1 MLFSLVTCYLLAP
14 SPHYLITSMRSV
26 LLVEDD
32 FFDTMTVQKSF
43 EKFSVPHQLHTAFNG
58 LEALDML
65 LGTNGVARIEPRPEV
80 ILLDLNMPKMNG
92 HEFLT
97 ELRRNPELA
106 DIPVFIT
113 TTSAMD
119 VDRLSAQNLGVSGYI
134 LKPVDFETSTDMVDS
149 MSLLERLLK

>member
-1 MLFSLVTCYLLAP
+1 
-14 SPHYLITSMRSV
+14 MRSI

-32 FFDTMTVQKSF
+32 FFDTMIVEKSF
-43 EKFSVPHQLHTAFNG
+43 AKFSVQHKLYTAFNG

-65 LGTNGVARIEPRPEV
+65 LGRNGQEAMEPLPEV

-92 HEFLT
+92 HEFLE
-97 ELRRNPELA
+97 ELRSQPKLR

-119 VDRLSAQNLGVSGYI
+119 VDRLNAQHMGVAGYI
-134 LKPVDFETSTDMVDS
+134 LKPIDFETSTDMVDS
-149 MSLLERLLK
+149 LSLLEKLLK

>member
-1 MLFSLVTCYLLAP
+1 
-14 SPHYLITSMRSV
+14 MRSV
-26 LLVEDD
+26 LLLEDD

-43 EKFSVPHQLHTAFNG
+43 ARFNVPHKLYTAFNG
-58 LEALDML
+58 LEGLDLL
-65 LGTNGVARIEPRPEV
+65 LGRNGVEAISPRPEV

-92 HEFLT
+92 HEFLAELHNYP
-97 ELRRNPELA
+97 ELR

-119 VDRLSAQNLGVSGYI
+119 IDRLHAQHQGVSGYI
-134 LKPVDFETSTDMVDS
+134 LKPLDFETTSDMVDS

>member
-1 MLFSLVTCYLLAP
+1 
-14 SPHYLITSMRSV
+14 MRSV

-32 FFDTMTVQKSF
+32 FFDTMTVKKSF
-43 EKFSVPHQLHTAFNG
+43 EKFNVQHHLYTAFNG
-58 LEALDML
+58 LEALDLL
-65 LGTNGVARIEPRPEV
+65 LGANGVEPIRPLPEV

-97 ELRRNPELA
+97 EIQKYPELA
-106 DIPVFIT
+106 AIPVFVT

-134 LKPVDFETSTDMVDS
+134 IKPLDFETSADMIDS
-149 MSLLERLLK
+149 LSLLERLLK